1 MERLYETMIILRP
14 DLTEEERE
22 TVFDKISE
30 KIKDLGG
37 KVVESKVWSK
47 EREFC
52 YPIKSRAAGK
62 KTYRKGLYWL
72 VNFSLDI
79 ERLGDLKETV
89 RLEEK
94 ILRNA
99 IIRRSVT

>member
-1 MERLYETMIILRP
+1 MERLYESMIILRP

-22 TVFDKISE
+22 TAFDKISK

-37 KVVESKVWSK
+37 KVVEAKVWSK

-62 KTYRKGLYWL
+62 KRYRKGLYWL
-72 VNFSLDI
+72 VNFTLNIDA
-79 ERLGDLKETV
+79 LGDLKETV

-94 ILRNA
+94 ILRNL
-99 IIRRSVT
+99 IIKRSVT